1 MSVEGAKIIECVN
14 QNWGQEYQKKCIML
28 YDLLEL
34 TKNVRF
40 LKLK

>member
-14 QNWGQEYQKKCIML
+14 QNWEYQKKCIML